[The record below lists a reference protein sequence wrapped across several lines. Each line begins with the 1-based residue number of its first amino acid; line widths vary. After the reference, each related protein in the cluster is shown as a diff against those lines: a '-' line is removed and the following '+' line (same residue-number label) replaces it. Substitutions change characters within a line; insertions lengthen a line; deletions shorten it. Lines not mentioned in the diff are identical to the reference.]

1 MVYSCIKCNKSL
13 IYKSLDDFLETD
25 EKVNQDSNWGMMG
38 DELVSSLRRIV
49 ITKNWNLGLPVGTSF
64 LSRFL
69 EASNFKKLKKILLG

>member
-1 MVYSCIKCNKSL
+1 MVYSGIKCNKSL